1 MTKPQQILL
10 FADWMPNPSG
20 SGYTVTPRKSVVQEV
35 GTLEAAKLLGVCRA
49 TMWELRND
57 PVAGKILKWRF
68 TTPSQRKVK
77 FTTESLLAYLEYTK
91 TLEGK

>member
-1 MTKPQQILL
+1 MSKPEQILL

-20 SGYTVTPRKSVVQEV
+20 GYTVTPKKVVAQEI
-35 GTLEAAKLLGVCRA
+35 GTRQAAALLGVCRS

-68 TTPSQRKVK
+68 TTPAQRKVK
-77 FTTESLLAYLEYTK
+77 FTIESVLAYLNYTR
-91 TLEGK
+91 TLEGR